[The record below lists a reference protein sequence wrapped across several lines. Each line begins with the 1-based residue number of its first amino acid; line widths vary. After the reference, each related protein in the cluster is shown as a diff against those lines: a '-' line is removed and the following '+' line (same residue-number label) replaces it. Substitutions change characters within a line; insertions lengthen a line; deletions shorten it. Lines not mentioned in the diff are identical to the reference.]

1 MEIHLLED
9 IQIGF
14 WNYLIENIDDN
25 DNFLLFPDFLSSLI
39 KNLNTMKYYEILC
52 IVKYHTHMIITGF
65 MKSKKRNIYS
75 FTVDI

>member
-39 KNLNTMKYYEILC
+39 KNLNTMKYY
-52 IVKYHTHMIITGF
+52 
-65 MKSKKRNIYS
+65 
-75 FTVDI
+75 